1 MDTNALSSVSSTP
14 AVEPVAVPSAA
25 AQAAVRAATVPAVQ
39 AVDQAASPAN
49 RQTNAQDRMQ
59 AVAQQLRD
67 YLSSVGRD
75 LEFRVDA
82 DTRQMVITV
91 RESDTGAVI
100 RQIPSPEA
108 LQMRRYLDEWS
119 GTFLD
124 TKT

>member
-1 MDTNALSSVSSTP
+1 MDTKALSSVSSAP
-14 AVEPVAVPSAA
+14 APEPASVLGASAQAVVRTVDAA
-25 AQAAVRAATVPAVQ
+25 ASV
-39 AVDQAASPAN
+39 AS
-49 RQTNAQDRMQ
+49 RQTSPQDRMQ

-119 GTFLD
+119 GTFID
-124 TKT
+124 TTT

>member
-1 MDTNALSSVSSTP
+1 MDTNTVGSVSNTP
-14 AVEPVAVPSAA
+14 AVEPVVVPGASA
-25 AQAAVRAATVPAVQ
+25 QAVRAATVPAVQ
-39 AVDQAASPAN
+39 AVVAAASPGN
-49 RQTNAQDRMQ
+49 RQTTERMQ

-82 DTRQMVITV
+82 DTHSMVITV
-91 RESDTGAVI
+91 KEADTGAVI
-100 RQIPSPEA
+100 RQIPTPEA
-108 LQMRRYLDEWS
+108 LQMRRYIDEWS